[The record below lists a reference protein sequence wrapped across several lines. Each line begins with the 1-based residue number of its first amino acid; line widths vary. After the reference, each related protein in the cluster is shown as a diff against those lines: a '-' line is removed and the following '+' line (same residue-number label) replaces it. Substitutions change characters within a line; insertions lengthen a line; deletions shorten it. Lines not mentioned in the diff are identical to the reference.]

1 MHAPFKSLMID
12 LLAKAE
18 QPVTRLAD
26 DDYLHGDI
34 EWHQYPLS
42 HGQAGF
48 TSLKL
53 QGGITLHRS
62 KVRFDPSL
70 QMSDCLDYCRARIDF
85 TEPVLQ
91 VHCSLG
97 GRAVRKD
104 LLVKRDFLI
113 DEQNAYV
120 CVSNYAEFVT
130 SVYTAQPHEAVHLGI
145 SLSALGELL
154 GLNAASELC
163 AAVERGQ
170 AVTHDL
176 GRSVLS
182 PLRYCLED
190 DLPFSVRKLRAHARV
205 LEFLSGLAMYFLSR
219 SKPVVTRNGPI
230 NARQIR
236 QFIRQHY
243 RDCVTLED
251 LARAFGVSSRTIHN
265 ILVRETGMP
274 AARMMREQRL
284 ALAHEMIQQTDMS
297 LAELADRMGY
307 SQLSN
312 FSAAFKKM
320 FGYPPNVLRQTEQAY
335 RSPSLS
341 QFKIPGTYFDPKK

>member
-18 QPVTRLAD
+18 QPVNRLAD

-34 EWHQYPLS
+34 EWYQYPLS
-42 HGQAGF
+42 HGRAGF

-53 QGGITLHRS
+53 HGGITLHRS
-62 KVRFDPSL
+62 KVQFDSSVRSPE
-70 QMSDCLDYCRARIDF
+70 CIDYCRARIDF

-97 GRAVRKD
+97 GRAVRRD
-104 LLVKRDFLI
+104 TLVRRDFAI

-120 CVSNYAEFVT
+120 CVSSYAEFIT
-130 SVYTAQPHEAVHLGI
+130 AVHTDAPVESLHLGV

-154 GLNAASELC
+154 GFDAASELC
-163 AAVERGQ
+163 ATVERAQGS
-170 AVTHDL
+170 THDL

-182 PLRYCLED
+182 PLRYCLEE
-190 DLPFSVRKLRAHARV
+190 DLPFSVRKLRAHARA

-219 SKPVVTRNGPI
+219 GKPVAARKGPI
-230 NARQIR
+230 NAQQIR

-243 RDCVTLED
+243 RECVTLED

-284 ALAHEMIQQTDMS
+284 ALAHEMIQQTDIP
-297 LAELADRMGY
+297 LTELADRMGY

-320 FGYPPNVLRQTEQAY
+320 FGYAPNVLRQSEYAY
-335 RSPSLS
+335 RSPSLA
-341 QFKIPGTYFDPKK
+341 QFKIPGISFDPKK